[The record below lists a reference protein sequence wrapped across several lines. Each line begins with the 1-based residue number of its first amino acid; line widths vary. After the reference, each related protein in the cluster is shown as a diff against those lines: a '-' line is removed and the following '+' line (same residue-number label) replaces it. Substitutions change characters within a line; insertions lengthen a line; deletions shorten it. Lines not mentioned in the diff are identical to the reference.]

1 MWLFYNLPPP
11 LWWQSKGAL
20 ATHVP
25 KTREAE
31 ELAEGERLCSAV
43 GRIKRTASSSFY
55 EKLKINELPVSA
67 LKEPAV
73 FWKEPEVLQ
82 FSQFC
87 RSWLLHT
94 SKPVLR
100 CFESH
105 GYKPKETP

>member
-43 GRIKRTASSSFY
+43 GRIKRTASSSF
-55 EKLKINELPVSA
+55 
-67 LKEPAV
+67 
-73 FWKEPEVLQ
+73 
-82 FSQFC
+82 
-87 RSWLLHT
+87 
-94 SKPVLR
+94 
-100 CFESH
+100 
-105 GYKPKETP
+105 

>member
-11 LWWQSKGAL
+11 LRWQSKGAL

-43 GRIKRTASSSFY
+43 GRIKRTASSSFQ

-67 LKEPAV
+67 SSILGRTSSSAI
-73 FWKEPEVLQ
+73 FSILQ
-82 FSQFC
+82 TMVITYQ
-87 RSWLLHT
+87 
-94 SKPVLR
+94 
-100 CFESH
+100 
-105 GYKPKETP
+105 